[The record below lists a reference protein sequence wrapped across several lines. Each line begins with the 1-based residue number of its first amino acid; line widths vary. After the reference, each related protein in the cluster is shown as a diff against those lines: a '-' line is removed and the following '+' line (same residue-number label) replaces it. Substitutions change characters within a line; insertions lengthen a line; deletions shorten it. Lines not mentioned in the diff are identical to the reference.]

1 MQLNTVKTCSFWI
14 ESNIFL
20 CFKQQFCGVL
30 GHTFM
35 EFLKGSGDYCQA
47 QHDLY
52 ADKWTAE
59 IHYCSTKKP
68 PKDWLTWTQK
78 CWIEIH
84 RAFLYK
90 SSDLDGVNLSALPF
104 YCLSITGLK
113 NCCFLLRGSFIH
125 YSQFHTQKHWEFQV
139 VYIEGDSVSSHHF
152 CIQFFKLF
160 HIPIELTK
168 LTPSS
173 CRSYIHM
180 RFLITH
186 NPTNATLNKFIAELN
201 KFHYSKSMWSNLWHY
216 SLWRKKASVFS
227 VGLLMMAHHH
237 LTRLLMIGHVL
248 WKLSFVKTV
257 VVVLLFIVLW
267 ALAELQSP

>member
-1 MQLNTVKTCSFWI
+1 MRKKKKI
-14 ESNIFL
+14 EPRTPVPMPPAKPPPQDARRRPCRLGTGCMVRPQSSMSRHIA
-20 CFKQQFCGVL
+20 QFCGVL

-59 IHYCSTKKP
+59 IHYCSTKKH

-113 NCCFLLRGSFIH
+113 NCCFLFWGSL
-125 YSQFHTQKHWEFQV
+125 
-139 VYIEGDSVSSHHF
+139 HF
-152 CIQFFKLF
+152 PL
-160 HIPIELTK
+160 L
-168 LTPSS
+168 
-173 CRSYIHM
+173 
-180 RFLITH
+180 
-186 NPTNATLNKFIAELN
+186 PTS
-201 KFHYSKSMWSNLWHY
+201 YSKGLRISSGVYWSRLSIFASLLY
-216 SLWRKKASVFS
+216 SIF
-227 VGLLMMAHHH
+227 
-237 LTRLLMIGHVL
+237 
-248 WKLSFVKTV
+248 
-257 VVVLLFIVLW
+257 
-267 ALAELQSP
+267 

>member
-1 MQLNTVKTCSFWI
+1 MPRALPRAAHCRTNSGAPATCEAAATARRPPPPLPRSRCHRLGTGCMVRPQSSMSRHI
-14 ESNIFL
+14 P
-20 CFKQQFCGVL
+20 QFCGVL

-35 EFLKGSGDYCQA
+35 AFLKGSGDYCQA

-125 YSQFHTQKHWEFQV
+125 YSQLHT
-139 VYIEGDSVSSHHF
+139 
-152 CIQFFKLF
+152 
-160 HIPIELTK
+160 
-168 LTPSS
+168 
-173 CRSYIHM
+173 
-180 RFLITH
+180 
-186 NPTNATLNKFIAELN
+186 
-201 KFHYSKSMWSNLWHY
+201 
-216 SLWRKKASVFS
+216 
-227 VGLLMMAHHH
+227 
-237 LTRLLMIGHVL
+237 
-248 WKLSFVKTV
+248 
-257 VVVLLFIVLW
+257 
-267 ALAELQSP
+267 

>member
-1 MQLNTVKTCSFWI
+1 MNCRNSLLLHHEAPRRPVNLDTEVLSWNPQS
-14 ESNIFL
+14 IF
-20 CFKQQFCGVL
+20 
-30 GHTFM
+30 
-35 EFLKGSGDYCQA
+35 
-47 QHDLY
+47 
-52 ADKWTAE
+52 
-59 IHYCSTKKP
+59 
-68 PKDWLTWTQK
+68 
-78 CWIEIH
+78 
-84 RAFLYK
+84 YK
-90 SSDLDGVNLSALPF
+90 SFDLDGVHLSTLPF

-139 VYIEGDSVSSHHF
+139 AYIEGDSVSSHHF